1 MCFRKKRPQS
11 AARLS
16 LCVLAAS
23 TFYAVFTVHA
33 LASAERSCP
42 ATTDEILLAQDL
54 AIAAGDLRTSRFL
67 SNCRPQSAH
76 EAWVLVE
83 GEGLELPEQAAETH
97 TIPSEPS
104 RGLLNFLRDKWQAA
118 ISGWHQGMPK
128 WWDARLSW
136 TFVILL
142 FILPLIIQPF
152 WLRSHIKRDKAQRI
166 RIQAQQMGLRFQP
179 QGTAPAFCDNKR
191 FVLFSN
197 PTRLFEAKHS
207 CNDFFLSGQFP
218 TIFNY
223 DFYRYSFLSDFS
235 SRFGQTVYCFKN
247 RRTRFNYK
255 IMRTFTARDLAK
267 ARGEWTSFKFRLG
280 FEAGREDVSVGD
292 AAFDNLFHIEGDSEA
307 ELRDLLD
314 GHVRRRL
321 TNEIGPLLII
331 EATPEVTIF
340 YRFSKVDRGDELLS
354 NYRNYRDLHAVID
367 S

>member
-223 DFYRYSFLSDFS
+223 HFYRYSFLSDFS
-235 SRFGQTVYCFKN
+235 SRFGHTVYCFKN
-247 RRTRFNYK
+247 RRTRFN
-255 IMRTFTARDLAK
+255 
-267 ARGEWTSFKFRLG
+267 
-280 FEAGREDVSVGD
+280 
-292 AAFDNLFHIEGDSEA
+292 
-307 ELRDLLD
+307 
-314 GHVRRRL
+314 
-321 TNEIGPLLII
+321 
-331 EATPEVTIF
+331 
-340 YRFSKVDRGDELLS
+340 
-354 NYRNYRDLHAVID
+354 
-367 S
+367 